1 MLVTQEPRLSFLA
14 RACITGEI
22 VFHNKAV
29 ILPVFS
35 SEYGWAGQNKTS
47 GPGPLVY
54 GSVKEVVEKI
64 SLHTVDKI
72 MKRIKVRSM
81 TNEEFDVSL

>member
-35 SEYGWAGQNKTS
+35 FEYGWAGQNKTS
-47 GPGPLVY
+47 GIY

-64 SLHTVDKI
+64 NLHTVDKI

-81 TNEEFDVSL
+81 TNKECDVSL